1 MNPIQYI
8 AELTTV
14 PAGRLPMERG
24 GRFFANLTNIERLN
38 GKVADMT
45 TFDVNHNWNT
55 DNKTNITCRV
65 KSGDFKNFI
74 HPRHYSLQV

>member
-1 MNPIQYI
+1 MGSSALYHSSEPHIQYI
-8 AELTTV
+8 AELTTI

-45 TFDVNHNWNT
+45 TFDVNHNWNR
-55 DNKTNITCRV
+55 K
-65 KSGDFKNFI
+65 
-74 HPRHYSLQV
+74 